1 MNRKYEDLSILYE
14 NREAPRAYAIPFD
27 TAQDA
32 INNRRENNARY
43 VLLNGEWDFRYFD
56 CPLDLPDDVAEIT
69 FEKKLPVPSCW
80 ECYGYGQYH
89 YTNINY
95 PFPYDPPAVPS
106 LNRVGVYQR
115 SFDWRSGEKLYI
127 VFEGV
132 SSCFE
137 VYLNG
142 KYAGLSKASHLQA
155 EFDLTALAQ
164 DGENTLTVVVY
175 TWSSGSY
182 LEDQDFFRFHGIFR
196 DVYLLKRPENHLRDF
211 FIHAD
216 VDGSVRVD
224 TECTGDAACT
234 LRYFAP
240 DGSEISLKDGKIEHP
255 QLWSAEKP
263 MLYSLLIEC
272 NGEYIFRHFGFR
284 SVSVSKN
291 RELLVNGV
299 PVKLKGVNRHDSHPT
314 YGWYTPY
321 EHMEQDVKLMK
332 QHNVN
337 CVRTSHYPNH
347 PDFYDLC
354 DRYGLYVIDECD
366 VETHGVEF
374 AYGLCSQ
381 QSIREIASNPDW
393 KAPLMNR
400 MQRMVERDKNSPS
413 IIMWSMGNEA
423 QFGDNYVAMA
433 DWTHQRDTSRLVHYE
448 RTAFPNKAYG
458 ADQMP
463 IHPCVDVISRM
474 YTNWE
479 CLEIHGQLT
488 NDDRPYFLAEYGHA
502 MGLGPGGL
510 KEYWDLFYKYPRL
523 IGGCIWEWCD
533 HAVEAFDEDGK
544 FKGYHYGGDS
554 GEFPHD
560 GNFCVDGLVYPD
572 RRVSTGLRSL
582 KQIMQPVHVEA
593 VDAEHG
599 VFAITNRTDFTD
611 LSELQ
616 GSWQLEADGDVLC
629 SGELQLSLKPHE
641 TVQIALPLCEARGR
655 EYSAVTFAFDCAQDT
670 LWCEKGYN
678 LAWDQIVLDTAK
690 ADFAAL
696 PVQDM
701 QQTKRWLTVTCG
713 QTVYTLDKA
722 LGMIASIRTPRGE
735 MLTAPCDLVT
745 WRALTDN
752 EFRIKQKLLDEHMHK
767 VHFDTRSVET
777 TENAGEVLVRGVL
790 AANGRL
796 PLFRVE
802 LRYQFTEAGV
812 QVKIDAL
819 RNEALCSMNRSSSE
833 YVERDIHQKDDVAFV
848 LRFGMRFHLRK
859 AFEKMQYLGFGPW
872 ECYIDLRNHC
882 RLGLWQTTV
891 SEQYEPYIMP
901 QECGN
906 HVDVQWLSLT
916 DGSEQVRFAGEKL
929 ECSALHYSIEQLD
942 AAQHTYE
949 LQEENSTEVL
959 VCYKNSGVGSNS
971 CGPALDPKYQL
982 NEREVHYTF
991 SVSVK

>member
-1 MNRKYEDLSILYE
+1 MNRKYEDIRIPHE

-27 TAQDA
+27 TAEGA
-32 INNRRENNARY
+32 KANCREENARY
-43 VLLNGEWDFRYFD
+43 VLLNGEWRFRYYE
-56 CPLDLPDDVAEIT
+56 CPHDLPDDVGEIA
-69 FEKKLPVPSCW
+69 FESTLPVPSCW

-95 PFPYDPPAVPS
+95 PFPYTPPTVPS
-106 LNRVGVYQR
+106 MNPVGVYQR
-115 SFDWRSGEKLYI
+115 AFDWQEGEKLYI

-142 KYAGLSKASHLQA
+142 QYVGLSKGSHMQA
-155 EFDLTALAQ
+155 EFDLTRYARN
-164 DGENTLTVVVY
+164 GENTLTAVVY

-182 LEDQDFFRFHGIFR
+182 LEDQDFFRVHGIFR

-216 VDGSVRVD
+216 VDGSVTVD
-224 TECTGDAACT
+224 TDAECRLTF
-234 LRYFAP
+234 YAP
-240 DGSEISLKDGKIEHP
+240 DDSEIALTDGKIENP
-255 QLWSAEKP
+255 VLWSAEKP
-263 MLYSLLIEC
+263 VLYGLLIEC
-272 NGEYIFRHFGFR
+272 NGEFIFRRFGFR
-284 SVSVSKN
+284 SVGVSKN
-291 RELLVNGV
+291 RELLLNGA
-299 PVKLKGVNRHDSHPT
+299 PIKLKGVNRHDSHPT

-321 EHMEQDVKLMK
+321 DHMEQDVRLMK

-366 VETHGVEF
+366 IETHGVEF

-393 KAPLMNR
+393 KPAMLSR

-423 QFGDNYVAMA
+423 QFGDNFVEMA
-433 DWTHQRDTSRLVHYE
+433 SWTKQRDASRLVHYE

-463 IHPCVDVISRM
+463 IHPCVDIISRM

-523 IGGCIWEWCD
+523 AGGCIWEWCD
-533 HAVEAFDEDGK
+533 HAVDSYDENGK
-544 FKGYHYGGDS
+544 FRGYHYGGDS

-593 VDAEHG
+593 VDAENG
-599 VFAITNRTDFTD
+599 VFAITNRMDFAD
-611 LSELQ
+611 LSDLTAY
-616 GSWQLEADGDVLC
+616 WQLDVDGDIAC
-629 SGELQLSLKPHE
+629 GGELQLQLKPHE
-641 TVQIALPLCEARGR
+641 TIEITLPLGSQRGR
-655 EYSAVTFAFDCAQDT
+655 EYSAVLFRFDCPTDT
-670 LWCEKGYN
+670 LWCEKGFN
-678 LAWDQIVLDTAK
+678 LAWDQIVLN
-690 ADFAAL
+690 AASAAV
-696 PVQDM
+696 PAAPAGQAQDGN
-701 QQTKRWLTVTCG
+701 RWISIACG
-713 QTVYTLDKA
+713 KTVYTLDKA
-722 LGMIASIRTPRGE
+722 LGMIASIRTPAGE
-735 MLTAPCDLVT
+735 LLTAPCDLTT

-752 EFRIKQKLLDEHMHK
+752 EFRIRQKLMDEHMHK
-767 VHFDTRSVET
+767 VQFHTQDAALTDQP
-777 TENAGEVLVRGVL
+777 GEVRVTGVL

-796 PLFRVE
+796 PLFQVE
-802 LRYQFTEAGV
+802 LLYRFTEAGV
-812 QVKIDAL
+812 NVQVDAV
-819 RNEALCSMNRSSSE
+819 RNAALCSLNRSSSE
-833 YVERDIHQKDDVAFV
+833 YVERDVHQKDDIAFV
-848 LRFGMRFHLRK
+848 MRLGMRFHLRK
-859 AFEKMQYLGFGPW
+859 EFEQMQYLGFGPW

-882 RLGLWQTTV
+882 RLGLWKTTV
-891 SEQYEPYIMP
+891 TDQYEPYIMP

-906 HVDVQWLSLT
+906 HVDVQWLALS
-916 DGSEQVRFAGEKL
+916 DGSEQVRFTGDRL

-942 AAQHTYE
+942 AALHTYE
-949 LQEENSTEVL
+949 LHEEPSTEVL
-959 VCYKNSGVGSNS
+959 ICYKNSGIGSGS

-982 NEREVHYTF
+982 NEREVHYAF
-991 SVSVK
+991 SVTVG